1 MNSTVDTQETLNENF
16 SPSHGQTQTHGQIHL
31 RSNNETGSS
40 ISASAK
46 SIDQA
51 IEKSHTDNI
60 RAKGQSYYKLAK
72 IYYDKSE
79 LRVAEEFFLKAL
91 ETCSLPKDAVAMMKI
106 TGFLV
111 RIYSEMLKKEDA
123 THFIEDSKE
132 VLKIMAAT
140 PEYQNTAEY
149 YFYAGV
155 VDSYSKS
162 TESAKEN
169 FQNAYKKAQEKNEP
183 DVVAKSLLSLAQTYY
198 HEKDYKSVMRVLSQ
212 LEQLLQIINKGYL
225 KGSMYLLY
233 GQVLNN
239 LGDSKKSI
247 DYYQLALKEFA
258 YKSCWNLVGYIYCHI
273 GIAYKKIT
281 EYKTAL
287 MFFDLATSSINPQ
300 GYKRLGE
307 KISKEVSD
315 VNDSNVDFF
324 IDRHNRMIQVK
335 ELGSIDFK
343 HRFVLLEI
351 LYLLAKNPGKFFDKE
366 DLSRDIWKDEYNPLI
381 HDKLIYTSIS
391 RLRKLV
397 EPQQDKSKYIIRG
410 KDGYTFS
417 PQVNVRFY
425 QGADLN
431 FESVTHVDINSPL

>member
-1 MNSTVDTQETLNENF
+1 MNVNSTVEMPATLSATNSTGHHGKDTQPTTTAAV
-16 SPSHGQTQTHGQIHL
+16 STT
-31 RSNNETGSS
+31 
-40 ISASAK
+40 AK
-46 SIDQA
+46 AIGQA
-51 IEKSHTDNI
+51 IEKSHNDNV

-79 LRVAEEFFLKAL
+79 LRVAEEYFLKAL
-91 ETCSLPKDAVAMMKI
+91 ETCSLPRDAVPMMKI

-123 THFIEDSKE
+123 TQFIEDSQQ
-132 VLKIMAAT
+132 VLKVMASA
-140 PEYQNTAEY
+140 EEFKDSAEY

-155 VDSYSKS
+155 VDSYSKNAD
-162 TESAKEN
+162 SAKEN
-169 FQNAYKKAQEKNEP
+169 FQQAYRKAQEKNEP
-183 DVVAKSLLSLAQTYY
+183 DIVAKSLLSLAQMFY
-198 HEKDYKSVMRVLSQ
+198 HEKDYKQVLRVLAQ

-233 GQVLNN
+233 GQVLNA

-247 DYYQLALKEFA
+247 DYYLLAIKEFS
-258 YKSCWNLVGYIYCHI
+258 YKSCWNLMGYIYCHI

-287 MFFDLATSSINPQ
+287 MFFDLAASTINPNA
-300 GYKRLGE
+300 YKRLGE
-307 KISKEVSD
+307 KLSKEVSD

-425 QGADLN
+425 QGADIN